1 MRDFIRS
8 LFYLYNC
15 LFITIFKRKVR
26 VHITSEVK
34 YPKYLM
40 SPCKVGKKS
49 YIAGCLGKY
58 SYVGRNCV
66 LNANIGSFCSI
77 ADNVRVVEG
86 EHPLHYVSTSPVF
99 YSTKGQAVEYFV
111 EKDVYDEVALLE
123 TVPKVSVII
132 GNDVWIGENVLIRG
146 GVKIGNGA
154 CVAMGAVVTKDV
166 PPYSI
171 VGGVPARV
179 IRKRFSNED
188 CELLLKSEWWLKD
201 KKWLYEKAYAFNSI
215 KEFCKVTSK

>member
-1 MRDFIRS
+1 MREFIRS
-8 LFYLYNC
+8 LFYLYNSI
-15 LFITIFKRKVR
+15 FINIFKRKVW

-34 YPKYLM
+34 FPKYLM
-40 SPCKVGKKS
+40 APCKVGKNSFIAGGLGKFS
-49 YIAGCLGKY
+49 YI
-58 SYVGRNCV
+58 GRNCV

-77 ADNVRVVEG
+77 ADNVKVVEG
-86 EHPLHYVSTSPVF
+86 DHPLHFVSTSPVF
-99 YSTKGQAVEYFV
+99 YSTKGQAVEYFAQN
-111 EKDVYDEVALLE
+111 DMYDEVALLE
-123 TVPKVSVII
+123 TIPKVSVII

-154 CVAMGAVVTKDV
+154 CIAMGAVVTKDV

-201 KKWLYEKAYAFNSI
+201 NNWLQKNAYAFNSI
-215 KEFCKVTSK
+215 EEFNKVISK